1 MRSLLL
7 RAALACALALTT
19 LSCASSSVFQLS
31 ADEQAGLRLA
41 MDTPLTFLVPRDRS
55 IKTWDRAQEFIDRYS
70 TMKLRSV
77 TDSSLVTYETPSYT
91 SDPSPVAQGSGIRFG
106 YSVSRASDPDG
117 IQIHVK
123 LIRWIYGV
131 RARAA
136 RVDVLPVDR
145 RRQARRA
152 LQSGRSTPG

>member
-1 MRSLLL
+1 VRSLLL
-7 RAALACALALTT
+7 RAALACALALTA

-123 LIRWIYGV
+123 CTPSSTLGEKDADQNAHIAAYYIKLGYIACDRCIV
-131 RARAA
+131 R
-136 RVDVLPVDR
+136 
-145 RRQARRA
+145 
-152 LQSGRSTPG
+152 